1 MSSSLCKSSSPF
13 DLRLL
18 SHSLTDLF
26 TSCFLSLF
34 LLLPDLVSLRQYTM
48 RPPPVTAGSL
58 FLTKYPHHWKG
69 TFGGPL
75 CPETEDSQ
83 LWAQDSCEFCSP
95 RALTKGVTSLQ
106 HLQAI
111 AHYVATEKKLPHTD
125 RLTAM
130 FPTVRSCGKGRCR
143 LGCRAVLPSS
153 NRMETINIILNL
165 LLTALTVE
173 EKQ

>member
-1 MSSSLCKSSSPF
+1 MSSSLCKFSSPF

-34 LLLPDLVSLRQYTM
+34 LLLPDLGSLRQYTM
-48 RPPPVTAGSL
+48 RPPPPWQLDHSFWPSIPITGR
-58 FLTKYPHHWKG
+58 
-69 TFGGPL
+69 GPL
-75 CPETEDSQ
+75 EVPCVPRQKTHNSGHRIP
-83 LWAQDSCEFCSP
+83 ANSAVPVRSP
-95 RALTKGVTSLQ
+95 RVWP
-106 HLQAI
+106 
-111 AHYVATEKKLPHTD
+111 HYSIFKQLHTTWPLKLPHTD
-125 RLTAM
+125 RLTAV

-153 NRMETINIILNL
+153 NRVETINIILNL